1 MGQTR
6 MKRRRAGLIGI
17 LIVSAIVPACKS
29 PDGSRY
35 SLFGNPSPDS
45 TNTVLRPPYE
55 WPETKPLYISG
66 YAGANYDS
74 TIRAR
79 PVYGNSVAPAL
90 PAGQPTITVDQG
102 AWDSN

>member
-1 MGQTR
+1 MSKTR
-6 MKRRRAGLIGI
+6 ILGRPAGLLGI
-17 LIVSAIVPACKS
+17 LVFSAILPACKA

-35 SLFGNPSPDS
+35 SLFGRPAPDA

-79 PVYGNSVAPAL
+79 PVYINSAAPAL
-90 PAGQPTITVDQG
+90 PAAQPTITVDHG
-102 AWDSN
+102 TWDSN